1 MRYPDRFLFQYG
13 IAGTNGK
20 LCKWLY
26 CWYKTD
32 SDMLCSPDNF
42 VNHRG
47 WEEPTA
53 WTHQGL
59 AQRWQ
64 DCAQM
69 RPHYWLRQLLPS
81 ICYQLLPSLCYWQ
94 SGPVATKHLKNL
106 LLFYL
111 QFNTLATTAIIKISH
126 LYSMLNLYS
135 TTGFYSQVVTKY
147 IRIDWRHIF
156 PAVPRLFDNVFENT
170 VLS

>member
-1 MRYPDRFLFQYG
+1 MRYPARFLFQYG

-32 SDMLCSPDNF
+32 SDMSCSPDNF

-53 WTHQGL
+53 LTHQKL

-69 RPHYWLRQLLPS
+69 RPHYWLS
-81 ICYQLLPSLCYWQ
+81 QLLPSLCHWQ
-94 SGPVATKHLKNL
+94 SGPVATKYLKNL
-106 LLFYL
+106 WLFYS
-111 QFNTLATTAIIKISH
+111 QFNTLATTAIYIACWIYIPQQDFTH
-126 LYSMLNLYS
+126 RFLPHIC
-135 TTGFYSQVVTKY
+135 VTKY
-147 IRIDWRHIF
+147 IKIDWRHIF

-170 VLS
+170 VLF